1 LGANINEIMS
11 EVAEHGAR
19 LRVEERYLALRGDIP
34 EDLKAKLREYR
45 QELVRELT
53 WDQERAYALLREA
66 LDYVDGI
73 YVAGAEIPAER
84 EDDLHDAIDRAFVSE
99 DMWAFRVARRAWIT
113 AWTEAVAKAKG
124 GGVAA

>member
-1 LGANINEIMS
+1 MGENLNEIMV
-11 EVAEHGAR
+11 EVAEHGAK
-19 LRVEERYLALRGDIP
+19 LRVEERYLALKGNIP

-53 WDQERAYALLREA
+53 WDQERAYAMLREA
-66 LDYVDGI
+66 LYYVDGI

-84 EDDLHDAIDRAFVSE
+84 DHDLHDAIDRAFVSE
-99 DMWAFRVARRAWIT
+99 DMWVFRVARRAWVT